1 MSSAS
6 RWACE
11 CGCRA
16 QHLNRLTVVC
26 ATLAGG
32 VFLVLLGILSGLY
45 DVGAD
50 RPHTAAART
59 LLAML
64 RDRSIE
70 HRIADIVAPAL
81 DDPARVRE
89 GAEHYSAMCVDCHLA
104 PGITVSEI
112 RAGLMPRP
120 PNLAQQPIDPR
131 VAFWAIKH
139 GIKASGMP
147 AWGQSHDDDEIWNIV
162 SFVRQL
168 PHMTSDDYRAITA
181 VEASEEHAG
190 AHDEH
195 GHGHEHERA
204 HDQ

>member
-1 MSSAS
+1 
-6 RWACE
+6 
-11 CGCRA
+11 
-16 QHLNRLTVVC
+16 LTVVC

-50 RPHTAAART
+50 RPHTAAVRT
-59 LLAML
+59 LLTML

-70 HRIADIVAPAL
+70 HRAADIAVPKL

-120 PNLAQQPIDPR
+120 PNLAQGAHRSAGGVLGDQARHQGLGDAR
-131 VAFWAIKH
+131 L
-139 GIKASGMP
+139 GTD
-147 AWGQSHDDDEIWNIV
+147 HDDDEIWNIV

-190 AHDEH
+190 AQDEH

>member
-1 MSSAS
+1 LSK
-6 RWACE
+6 
-11 CGCRA
+11 
-16 QHLNRLTVVC
+16 LTVVC
-26 ATLAGG
+26 ATLAGL
-32 VFLVLLGILSGLY
+32 VFLVLLGIMSGLY

-50 RPHTAAART
+50 RPHTAAVRT
-59 LLAML
+59 LLGIL

-70 HRIADIVAPAL
+70 HRAADIVVPAL

-112 RAGLMPRP
+112 RAGLMPHP

-147 AWGQSHDDDEIWNIV
+147 AWGQTHEDEEIWNIV

-168 PHMTSDDYRAITA
+168 PHMTPDDYRAITA
-181 VEASEEHAG
+181 VETSE
-190 AHDEH
+190 DEH
-195 GHGHEHERA
+195 GHEHGHA
-204 HDQ
+204 HDHPDAASPAPGG